1 MSVKKRFKKQLENL
15 SNKKY
20 LKESPPIPKLMH
32 IELSNACNHACLF
45 CSNPLMQRKK
55 KIADDKLGVAIDR
68 LRQNADLKLLELEN
82 KLRGIR

>member
-1 MSVKKRFKKQLENL
+1 MNIQIFQFLKKTSVNKKKIQKTTQNL

-55 KIADDKLGVAIDR
+55 
-68 LRQNADLKLLELEN
+68 
-82 KLRGIR
+82 

>member
-1 MSVKKRFKKQLENL
+1 MSIKKRFKKQLENL

-55 KIADDKLGVAIDR
+55 KIADDNDMISPEEYMKVIEA
-68 LRQNADLKLLELEN
+68 ELN
-82 KLRGIR
+82 DF